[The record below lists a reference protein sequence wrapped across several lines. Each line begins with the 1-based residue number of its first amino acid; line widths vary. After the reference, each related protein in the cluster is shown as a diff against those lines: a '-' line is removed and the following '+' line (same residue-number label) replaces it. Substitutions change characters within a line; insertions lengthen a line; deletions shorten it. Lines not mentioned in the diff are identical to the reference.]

1 MDIKN
6 NYFHILRSENT
17 NYLHIRFFRNCTPD
31 RRAVFDLRTDMKH
44 RTVSENLSRTS
55 TEYGLVFKTQDNS
68 DNIDGAAAVFS
79 PSLET
84 DDYSESHEFDRVI
97 PNPKVCYRV
106 HKKTWLL
113 AIRRQTNPV
122 HILPLHLFNIPLLP
136 TPWFPNQKH
145 ARISFFPP
153 GCSTPRKSHIS

>member
-1 MDIKN
+1 M
-6 NYFHILRSENT
+6 
-17 NYLHIRFFRNCTPD
+17 
-31 RRAVFDLRTDMKH
+31 
-44 RTVSENLSRTS
+44 S

-79 PSLET
+79 PSLEA

-113 AIRRQTNPV
+113 AIRRQTIQYISSHSIYLTYLSSLRLGFPTKNTHEFLSFPQGVPLPGNPTFLKLITRV
-122 HILPLHLFNIPLLP
+122 TF
-136 TPWFPNQKH
+136 
-145 ARISFFPP
+145 
-153 GCSTPRKSHIS
+153 